1 MPTLDCSTGK
11 AISVFPVSQATA
23 KNKDGNGNKRKN
35 RANSVSEQ
43 VFIFLNY
50 FEVLYY
56 KLFSSSLMALRNKLV
71 RFILASLF
79 STVEN
84 LRVRPA
90 DPRLEYLKVSDN
102 N

>member
-43 VFIFLNY
+43 VEHVKVTPNISFNTLGLIRS
-50 FEVLYY
+50 E
-56 KLFSSSLMALRNKLV
+56 
-71 RFILASLF
+71 
-79 STVEN
+79 
-84 LRVRPA
+84 
-90 DPRLEYLKVSDN
+90 LKIVIS
-102 N
+102 

>member
-43 VFIFLNY
+43 VFIILLTIFK
-50 FEVLYY
+50 FVYY
-56 KLFSSSLMALRNKLV
+56 KIFFSLSLMW
-71 RFILASLF
+71 
-79 STVEN
+79 
-84 LRVRPA
+84 
-90 DPRLEYLKVSDN
+90 Y
-102 N
+102 